1 MGSGF
6 GFIAFFIVKRIF
18 KIIGINLLILTLG
31 LVLIESIFGG
41 WFSEGNNLKNL
52 SIIRDKKYAYQTDLY
67 TEKPLTIQYSRD
79 VYGIRGQ
86 GCFNKPEEID
96 ILTIGGSTTDQRY
109 INDGE
114 TWQDVLENQFSK
126 DGRDVV
132 VGNAGV
138 DGQSTIGHI
147 KNFEIWFPMIPRLR
161 PKYVLFYIGI
171 NDFYRIK
178 DDSRFDAIT
187 DSASARLGGSNGFTE
202 NLKDKSVLYN
212 LLRKIRGWIRTQNN
226 RIGHTKTDF
235 SKLTYTY
242 DGVASRRLYELYEKN
257 IAGFENR
264 LSVLMMHVREM
275 GAIPIFVTQPGMMFK
290 FDNKGKVMGV
300 SDVYYMDG
308 QPYNGVDFYHLLNK
322 LNSVIR
328 KKSGQESL
336 FIDLTNLPIWA
347 NSDFYD
353 LFHNTPNGAKKV
365 GWEIYKYVKNKR
377 F

>member
-1 MGSGF
+1 
-6 GFIAFFIVKRIF
+6 VKRLL
-18 KIIGINLLILTLG
+18 KIIGINLLILTVG
-31 LVLIESIFGG
+31 LVLIELIFGG

-52 SIIRDKKYAYQTDLY
+52 SIIRDREYIYQTDLY
-67 TEKPLTIQYSRD
+67 TQKPITIQYSRD
-79 VYGIRGQ
+79 VYGIRGER
-86 GCFNKPEEID
+86 CFNKPEEID

-114 TWQDVLENQFSK
+114 TWQDVVEERFRQ
-126 DGRDVV
+126 DGKNIV

-147 KNFEIWFPMIPRLR
+147 KNFEIWFPMVPRLR

-187 DSASARLGGSNGFTE
+187 DSASARLGGFNEFTE
-202 NLKDKSVLYN
+202 NLKDKSVLYS
-212 LLRKIRGWIRTQNN
+212 LLRKTRGWFRTQNN

-242 DGVASRRLYELYEKN
+242 EGVASRRLYELYEKN

-264 LSVLMMHVREM
+264 LSVLMEYTRKM
-275 GAIPIFVTQPGMMFK
+275 GAISIFVMQPSLMFR
-290 FDNKGKVMGV
+290 FDKSGKVMGV
-300 SDVYYMDG
+300 SNV
-308 QPYNGVDFYHLLNK
+308 QFIENHPYNGVDFYHLLNR
-322 LNSVIR
+322 LNASIR
-328 KKSGQESL
+328 KKCSGSIL
-336 FIDLTNLPIWA
+336 VDLTHERNWEET
-347 NSDFYD
+347 DFYD
-353 LFHNTPNGAKKV
+353 LFHNTPQGAKKV
-365 GWEIYKYVKNKR
+365 GLEIYKNIKNKR

>member
-1 MGSGF
+1 
-6 GFIAFFIVKRIF
+6 VKRLF
-18 KIIGINLLILTLG
+18 KIIGINLLILTAG
-31 LVLIESIFGG
+31 LVLIELIFGG

-52 SIIRDKKYAYQTDLY
+52 SIIRDRKYIYQTDLY
-67 TEKPLTIQYSRD
+67 TQKPLTIQYSRD
-79 VYGIRGQ
+79 VYGFRGER
-86 GCFNKPEEID
+86 CFNKPEGID

-147 KNFEIWFPMIPRLR
+147 KNFEIWFPMVPKLK

-187 DSASARLGGSNGFTE
+187 DSAAARLGGSNE
-202 NLKDKSVLYN
+202 LMEKLKDKSVLYS
-212 LLRKIRGWIRTQNN
+212 LLRKTRGWFRAQSN

-235 SKLTYTY
+235 SKLNYTY
-242 DGVASRRLYELYEKN
+242 EGVASKSLFELYEKN

-264 LSVLMMHVREM
+264 LSVLMILAQKM
-275 GAIPIFVTQPGMMFK
+275 GAIPIFVMQPSMMFR
-290 FDNKGKVMGV
+290 FDKSGKIMGV
-300 SDVYYMDG
+300 SDVQFIESYR
-308 QPYNGVDFYHLLNK
+308 YNGVDFYHLLNK
-322 LNSVIR
+322 LNASIR
-328 KKSGQESL
+328 KKCSGSIL
-336 FIDLTNLPIWA
+336 VDLTHVRDWEET
-347 NSDFYD
+347 DFYD
-353 LFHNTPNGAKKV
+353 LFHNTPQGAKKV
-365 GWEIYKYVKNKR
+365 GLEIYKNIKNKR